1 MFTSCRRT
9 VVARGAVIHDAGM
22 IEHSADKG
30 SGVMTDSTILIGQY
44 MAARFTYGK
53 YIVMTGAAVIHDAC
67 MIKGP
72 GYKARGQV
80 AHMAVIAGRHM
91 IRRRCFASGGCTIV
105 T

>member
-1 MFTSCRRT
+1 
-9 VVARGAVIHDAGM
+9 
-22 IEHSADKG
+22 
-30 SGVMTDSTILIGQY
+30 

-53 YIVMTGAAVIHDAC
+53 YIVMTGAAVIHDPC

-80 AHMAVIAGRHM
+80 THTAVTTRWHMVGGR
-91 IRRRCFASGGCTIV
+91 RFSSCGCTVV